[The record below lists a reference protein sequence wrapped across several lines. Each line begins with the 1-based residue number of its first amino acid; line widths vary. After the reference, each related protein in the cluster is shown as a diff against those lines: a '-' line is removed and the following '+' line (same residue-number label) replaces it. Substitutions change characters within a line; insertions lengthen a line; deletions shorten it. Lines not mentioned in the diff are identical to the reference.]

1 MQYESAML
9 PPRSEIQPL
18 EDNILKQVKHQ
29 QKQPQKWLPACACHS
44 SCVSYRVN
52 YSGTYQH
59 LHFFLQMQTGMEKA
73 NASQI
78 MMLPT
83 YVTKLPTG

>member
-9 PPRSEIQPL
+9 PPRSEIQAL
-18 EDNILKQVKHQ
+18 EDDILKQVNHQ
-29 QKQPQKWLPACACHS
+29 QQQLQKWLLACTCCI
-44 SCVSYRVN
+44 SCVPCPTNTAS
-52 YSGTYQH
+52 SQST
-59 LHFFLQMQTGMEKA
+59 FLFVQMQTGMEKA

-78 MMLPT
+78 LMLPT

>member
-18 EDNILKQVKHQ
+18 EDDILKQVKHQ
-29 QKQPQKWLPACACHS
+29 QQQPQKWLPACTCRS
-44 SCVSYRVN
+44 SCVPCCVKR
-52 YSGTYQH
+52 SGAYEK
-59 LHFFLQMQTGMEKA
+59 LPFFVQMQTGMEKA